1 MAYFKATSL
10 EELKKE
16 YRVLAKKYHPD
27 LGGDTATMQA
37 INAEYDKHYDEI
49 SSGNTQKFS
58 FWNTAKDS
66 REFIVFMVK
75 TETGHLVGYTPSG
88 YDFWGIHGY
97 QTIIPDNCPNLHPG
111 FAVMKRTMD
120 SGLDIVKATGY
131 NIQVD
136 CPTIQE
142 LSATIPTDIAWWH
155 IEDKEYAEINNQYGH
170 FFVNLKEQ
178 KIVAKY
184 NGDVFTM
191 DYPRGKFPPVRNARA
206 TMSMLDVHF
215 LAYQDCTYDEFT
227 RYHDVNYRHQFH
239 DAMSMRPAKNFVSQS
254 PAVAYLVKKKAITIY
269 ESSMDFRC
277 RYGTF
282 NAKALIPILKNISID
297 DVEEA
302 QDYLD
307 KINSEF
313 DEKVKNK
320 IKKGKLK
327 VVI

>member
-1 MAYFKATSL
+1 
-10 EELKKE
+10 
-16 YRVLAKKYHPD
+16 
-27 LGGDTATMQA
+27 
-37 INAEYDKHYDEI
+37 
-49 SSGNTQKFS
+49 
-58 FWNTAKDS
+58 
-66 REFIVFMVK
+66 
-75 TETGHLVGYTPSG
+75 
-88 YDFWGIHGY
+88 
-97 QTIIPDNCPNLHPG
+97 
-111 FAVMKRTMD
+111 
-120 SGLDIVKATGY
+120 
-131 NIQVD
+131 
-136 CPTIQE
+136 
-142 LSATIPTDIAWWH
+142 
-155 IEDKEYAEINNQYGH
+155 
-170 FFVNLKEQ
+170 
-178 KIVAKY
+178 
-184 NGDVFTM
+184 
-191 DYPRGKFPPVRNARA
+191 
-206 TMSMLDVHF
+206 MSMLDVHF

-227 RYHDVNYRHQFH
+227 KYHDVNYRHQFH